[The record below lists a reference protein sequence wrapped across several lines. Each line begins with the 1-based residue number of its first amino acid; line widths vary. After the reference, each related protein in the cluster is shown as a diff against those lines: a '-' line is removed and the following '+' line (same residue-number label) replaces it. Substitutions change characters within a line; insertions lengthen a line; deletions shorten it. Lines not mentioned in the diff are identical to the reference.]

1 MNGEKTEVSK
11 KGPDWMV
18 GDVIEPKKDTFTIG
32 KDLEEAAKVVKKHI
46 DTHAETDIETFTSN
60 QARKAL
66 WKDVCNEYL
75 EAFCLKHDYTYDNY
89 VWVGDDP
96 GTVANI
102 GDLFVSMDDI
112 RYDIDNNIP
121 ENYFEKWYWKNLEV
135 YELTGCNYMNYSSY
149 CMGAPDNWPDER
161 LDRVREAKKRL
172 EVAQKEFEEEME
184 RIKNEKP
191 F

>member
-1 MNGEKTEVSK
+1 MNRKNSN
-11 KGPDWMV
+11 WMV
-18 GDVIEPKKDTFTIG
+18 GDVIEPKKDTVTIG
-32 KDLEEAAKVVKKHI
+32 KDLEKAAKVVKKHI
-46 DTHAETDIETFTSN
+46 DTYAETDIETFTSN

-75 EAFCLKHDYTYDNY
+75 EVFCWKHGYTYDKY

-102 GDLFVSMDDI
+102 GDLFVGMDDI

-121 ENYFEKWYWKNLEV
+121 ESYFEKWYWKNLEV

-149 CMGAPDNWPDER
+149 CMGAPDNWPEER
-161 LDRVREAKKRL
+161 LDRVREANKRL
-172 EVAQKEFEEEME
+172 QQAQKEFDEEME
-184 RIKNEKP
+184 KIKNEKP